1 MGRPWEPVA
10 VRPSRW
16 VADPWAG
23 MAYSY
28 LKVGADPSHRRSL
41 GAAVDGTLFVVGEA
55 TAVDA
60 PGTMHGAWSEGERA
74 ADELVGRCRS
84 VVVVGAGLAG
94 LAAARRLASRGVE
107 VVVLEAGDVVG
118 GRARSA
124 AWREGH
130 VLPGAMWMHG
140 DINHPLEPLVQ
151 AIHMPTEANVW
162 GDDHVPMD
170 SVPTFVNGRRLQ
182 PHDIERLMGLAEQ
195 FEQAAE
201 SASQKADVAL
211 ASVLEP
217 WLAAQAADDRA
228 VLGAWLLGEFE
239 GVFAADARVGST
251 RWRREPYVA
260 AGDDVMLCG
269 SMDPVYAALCDGVDL
284 RLNTAVRSVSRAG
297 AGWSISGELQDL
309 GAAAS
314 TGEPVC
320 LEADGVIV
328 TASLA
333 ALDRIDFEPALPAPH
348 LDALAKIGR
357 GREGKVFAVFE
368 EAFWSPLRSFVA
380 AADDSWVQTFV
391 DVSVLVGEPA
401 LCGFAPHRHTE
412 SLEAADDH
420 EVRAQIARS
429 LEQVWRWSQA
439 QAPH

>member
-1 MGRPWEPVA
+1 
-10 VRPSRW
+10 
-16 VADPWAG
+16 
-23 MAYSY
+23 
-28 LKVGADPSHRRSL
+28 
-41 GAAVDGTLFVVGEA
+41 
-55 TAVDA
+55 
-60 PGTMHGAWSEGERA
+60 
-74 ADELVGRCRS
+74 
-84 VVVVGAGLAG
+84 
-94 LAAARRLASRGVE
+94 
-107 VVVLEAGDVVG
+107 
-118 GRARSA
+118 
-124 AWREGH
+124 
-130 VLPGAMWMHG
+130 
-140 DINHPLEPLVQ
+140 
-151 AIHMPTEANVW
+151 
-162 GDDHVPMD
+162 
-170 SVPTFVNGRRLQ
+170 
-182 PHDIERLMGLAEQ
+182 
-195 FEQAAE
+195 
-201 SASQKADVAL
+201 
-211 ASVLEP
+211 
-217 WLAAQAADDRA
+217 
-228 VLGAWLLGEFE
+228 
-239 GVFAADARVGST
+239 
-251 RWRREPYVA
+251 
-260 AGDDVMLCG
+260 
-269 SMDPVYAALCDGVDL
+269 VDL